1 MDRPDVGSRLRIRIG
16 TAKDQGRGQ
25 GKVAG
30 ALAYLLRGTTL
41 VVVVAVVGAA
51 SISMAAAL
59 EVAAVVEVA
68 TIQQADRRPDQ
79 VSSAWNSAVSSL
91 SLRSLYAS
99 CLRVAAPQ
107 CFPPSPGALLFRRRR
122 NALAKG
128 HLQRRGEVF
137 LLSAPRPTTPRYG
150 NETGGISHCVIRT
163 ASPPSRTKEGTRGK
177 RSGRGPAQRKASPCQ
192 HYKGSWRSEA
202 VP

>member
-1 MDRPDVGSRLRIRIG
+1 MVELEEEVDRPDVGSRIRIRIRIG

-107 CFPPSPGALLFRRRR
+107 SFPALSGCS
-122 NALAKG
+122 ALSSSECSCKRLCG
-128 HLQRRGEVF
+128 VFF
-137 LLSAPRPTTPRYG
+137 LLSPARRQ
-150 NETGGISHCVIRT
+150 
-163 ASPPSRTKEGTRGK
+163 ATRK
-177 RSGRGPAQRKASPCQ
+177 RWEDSACA
-192 HYKGSWRSEA
+192 
-202 VP
+202 